1 MPPMKTTPELPDG
14 FSIGPLRAAEVSLLD
29 DMAAAGGQRLWRH
42 VVRVRLKAIGLSCT
56 TTGWPSPS
64 SLE

>member
-29 DMAAAGGQRLWRH
+29 DMAAAGGQHLRRH
-42 VVRVRLKAIGLSCT
+42 VVRVRLKAIGL
-56 TTGWPSPS
+56 G
-64 SLE
+64 